1 MGMIPEQGRNLRAA
15 ETPRTLRGKAENC
28 LASTDRFTANTAGIR
43 RFPVAAISLRKNQT
57 PPGAT

>member
-28 LASTDRFTANTAGIR
+28 LASTDRFTASFGNPAGPLR
-43 RFPVAAISLRKNQT
+43 PASLRENQT